1 MYTYIVIWRDSTGPS
16 LAFGLFRG
24 DVGFIGL
31 HSLVGKQVLE
41 TKTFQLVEWGHGM
54 RCHILKVKTVSGF
67 FFAIWF
73 DPVFGS

>member
-31 HSLVGKQVLE
+31 HSLVGKQVLG
-41 TKTFQLVEWGHGM
+41 TKTFQLVECGHEM
-54 RCHILKVKTVSGF
+54 RFHVLKVKTVSGF
-67 FFAIWF
+67 FAIWF
-73 DPVFGS
+73 DPVLGS